1 MNRSSISILS
11 LAALLGLSLSARA
24 EDAPAPTR
32 AEVKAETK
40 AAVKAGTVKEGEPG
54 SFGSVPKTDK
64 TKTKTRAQVKAEAK
78 AAAKAGEIHSGQ

>member
-1 MNRSSISILS
+1 M
-11 LAALLGLSLSARA
+11 
-24 EDAPAPTR
+24 
-32 AEVKAETK
+32 KAETK

-78 AAAKAGEIHSGQ
+78 AAGNRADHGKACSM